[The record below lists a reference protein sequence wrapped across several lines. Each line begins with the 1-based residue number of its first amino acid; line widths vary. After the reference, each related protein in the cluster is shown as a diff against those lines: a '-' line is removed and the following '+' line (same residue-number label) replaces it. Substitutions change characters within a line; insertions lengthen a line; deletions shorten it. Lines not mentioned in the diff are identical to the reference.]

1 MWARRGLDFRMSR
14 ALDLSPLGYGPH
26 ALGASRNQV
35 LARDLAGAAPTIEES
50 WTGGAVLDL
59 CAAHPAIPSFAVIEG
74 QGRVIGLIERE
85 RLYSQFSQ
93 PLWFD
98 VYNRRPIAP
107 LVTREAMVVDGA
119 MPIEGVKELIA
130 YRYPQAIS
138 SGFAIVD
145 EGRYLGIG
153 TMTALLE
160 KTVDLAHL
168 RAIELEEAHR
178 KAEIASEAKSRFL
191 ATMSHELR
199 TPLNA
204 IIGFAEL
211 LLLRDVEQR
220 EQRRGYIADIRNSG
234 SHLLALINDIL
245 DYSKLEADHLPLNET
260 VFDLRRFLH
269 DGVRLVRA
277 QAEAA
282 GVTLHLPAPPAIA
295 LKGDERRL
303 RQCVVNL
310 LANAIKFA
318 PRGAVTVSAVLT
330 ESAVLKIQ
338 VADTGCGIPA
348 DQLERVFEPFH
359 QVENE
364 LSRAT
369 NGTGLGLPLSRKLA
383 ERHGGI
389 LALESTIGQGTTS
402 ILCVPGRAVGFDALW
417 KTPAA
422 TV

>member
-1 MWARRGLDFRMSR
+1 MFRAIDRSLLGRG
-14 ALDLSPLGYGPH
+14 SP

-59 CAAHPAIPSFAVIEG
+59 CASHPAIPSFAVVEG
-74 QGRVIGLIERE
+74 DGKVTGLIERE
-85 RLYSQFSQ
+85 RLYFQFSQ

-107 LVTREAMVVDGA
+107 LVTREAMVVDGTTL
-119 MPIEGVKELIA
+119 IEGVKELIA

-138 SGFAIVD
+138 SGFAVVERD
-145 EGRYLGIG
+145 RYLGIG

-160 KTVDLAHL
+160 KTVDLAHR

-211 LLLRDVEQR
+211 LLMRDVEQM
-220 EQRRGYIADIRNSG
+220 EADQRRGYITDIRNSG
-234 SHLLALINDIL
+234 AHLLALINDIL
-245 DYSKLEADHLPLNET
+245 DYSKLEADHLPLSET
-260 VFDLRRFLH
+260 IFDLRQFLH
-269 DGVRLVRA
+269 DGLRLVRA
-277 QAEAA
+277 QAEAG
-282 GVTLHLPAPPAIA
+282 GVALHLPPAPAVA
-295 LKGDERRL
+295 VKGDERRL

-318 PRGAVTVSAVLT
+318 PGGEVTLSAAMKDGASL
-330 ESAVLKIQ
+330 EIRI
-338 VADTGCGIPA
+338 ADTGCGIPA
-348 DQLERVFEPFH
+348 NQLEQVFQPFH

-364 LSRAT
+364 LSRTT
-369 NGTGLGLPLSRKLA
+369 NGTGLGLPLSRKLV
-383 ERHGGI
+383 ERHGGT
-389 LALESTIGQGTTS
+389 LRLNSAIGQGTTAV
-402 ILCVPGRAVGFDALW
+402 LQLPGRAVPLDGLW
-417 KTPAA
+417 AAPAA
-422 TV
+422 SA

>member
-1 MWARRGLDFRMSR
+1 MSR
-14 ALDLSPLGYGPH
+14 ALDHPSLGRGPH

-35 LARDLAGAAPTIEES
+35 LARDLAGRAPTIEES

-59 CAAHPAIPSFAVIEG
+59 CAAHPAIPSFAVVEG
-74 QGRVIGLIERE
+74 RGRVIGLIERE
-85 RLYSQFSQ
+85 RLYYQFSQ
-93 PLWFD
+93 PLWLD

-130 YRYPQAIS
+130 FRYPQAIS

-211 LLLRDVEQR
+211 LLLRDIEQM
-220 EQRRGYIADIRNSG
+220 EQRRGYITDIRNSG
-234 SHLLALINDIL
+234 AHLLALINDIL
-245 DYSKLEADHLPLNET
+245 DYSKLEADHLPLSET

-282 GVTLHLPAPPAIA
+282 GVTLRRPVPPAIA
-295 LKGDERRL
+295 LRGDERRL

-318 PRGAVTVSAVLT
+318 PRGEVTVSAAVT
-330 ESAVLKIQ
+330 ESAGLEIR
-338 VADTGCGIPA
+338 VADSGCGIPA

-364 LSRAT
+364 FSRAT

-383 ERHGGI
+383 ERHGGT
-389 LALESTIGQGTTS
+389 LLLESAGGRGTTA
-402 ILCVPGRAVGFDALW
+402 ILSLPGRAVGLDGLW
-417 KTPAA
+417 EAPAETA
-422 TV
+422 

>member
-1 MWARRGLDFRMSR
+1 MSR

-130 YRYPQAIS
+130 YRYPQAIA

-211 LLLRDVEQR
+211 LLMREVEQR

-234 SHLLALINDIL
+234 AHLLALINDIL
-245 DYSKLEADHLPLNET
+245 DYSKLEADHLPLSET

-269 DGVRLVRA
+269 DGVRLVRT
-277 QAEAA
+277 QAESA
-282 GVTLHLPAPPAIA
+282 GVTLHLPVPPAVA

-330 ESAVLKIQ
+330 DPAGIEIR

-389 LALESTIGQGTTS
+389 LALESTIGQGTTA
-402 ILCVPGRAVGFDALW
+402 ILSLPGRAVGLDQLW
-417 KTPAA
+417 KASAA
-422 TV
+422 TA

>member
-1 MWARRGLDFRMSR
+1 MSR

-59 CAAHPAIPSFAVIEG
+59 YAAHPAIPSFAVVEG

-130 YRYPQAIS
+130 YRYPQAIA

-178 KAEIASEAKSRFL
+178 KAESASEAKSRFL

-234 SHLLALINDIL
+234 AHLLALINDIL

-277 QAEAA
+277 QAESA
-282 GVTLHLPAPPAIA
+282 GVTLLHLPVPPAVA

-330 ESAVLKIQ
+330 ESAGIEIRI
-338 VADTGCGIPA
+338 ADTGCGIPA

-389 LALESTIGQGTTS
+389 LALESTIGQGTTA
-402 ILCVPGRAVGFDALW
+402 ILSLPGRAVGLDALW

-422 TV
+422 IA

>member
-1 MWARRGLDFRMSR
+1 MFRVLHRPALGQGSR
-14 ALDLSPLGYGPH
+14 

-35 LARDLAGAAPTIEES
+35 LARDLAGSAPTIDES

-59 CAAHPAIPSFAVIEG
+59 CASHPAIPSFAVVEG
-74 QGRVIGLIERE
+74 GSQVIGLIERE
-85 RLYSQFSQ
+85 RLYFQFSQ

-107 LVTREAMVVDGA
+107 LVTRDAMVVDGST
-119 MPIEGVKELIA
+119 PIEGVKELIA
-130 YRYPQAIS
+130 FRYPQAIS
-138 SGFAIVD
+138 TGFAIV
-145 EGRYLGIG
+145 EQGRYLGMG

-160 KTVDLAHL
+160 KTVDLSHR
-168 RAIELEEAHR
+168 RAVELEEAHR

-211 LLLRDVEQR
+211 LLMRDVEQMAA
-220 EQRRGYIADIRNSG
+220 EQRRGYITDIRNSG
-234 SHLLALINDIL
+234 AHLLALINDIL

-260 VFDLRRFLH
+260 IFDLRQFLH
-269 DGVRLVRA
+269 DGLRLVRA

-282 GVTLHLPAPPAIA
+282 GVTLHLPPAPGIA
-295 LKGDERRL
+295 VKGDERRL

-318 PRGAVTVSAVLT
+318 PGGEVTLAARIT
-330 ESAVLKIQ
+330 DGGGIEIQ
-338 VADTGCGIPA
+338 VADTGCGIPS
-348 DQLERVFEPFH
+348 DQLEQVFQPFH

-364 LSRAT
+364 LSRST
-369 NGTGLGLPLSRKLA
+369 NGTGLGLPLSRKLV
-383 ERHGGI
+383 ERHGGT
-389 LALESTIGQGTTS
+389 LRLESAVGQGTTA
-402 ILCVPGRAVGFDALW
+402 ILRLPGRAVPLDGLW
-417 KTPAA
+417 ANSAA
-422 TV
+422 SA

>member
-1 MWARRGLDFRMSR
+1 MSR
-14 ALDLSPLGYGPH
+14 ALGHPSLRRGPH

-59 CAAHPAIPSFAVIEG
+59 CAAHPAIPSFAVVEG
-74 QGRVIGLIERE
+74 RGKVIGLIERE

-107 LVTREAMVVDGA
+107 LVTREAMVVDGTV
-119 MPIEGVKELIA
+119 PIEGVKELIA

-138 SGFAIVD
+138 SGFAIVERD
-145 EGRYLGIG
+145 RYLGIG

-160 KTVDLAHL
+160 KTVDLAHR

-211 LLLRDVEQR
+211 LLRRDVEQR

-234 SHLLALINDIL
+234 AHLLALINDIL
-245 DYSKLEADHLPLNET
+245 DYSKLEADHLPLSET
-260 VFDLRRFLH
+260 VFDLRRILH
-269 DGVRLVRA
+269 GSVRLVRV

-282 GVTLHLPAPPAIA
+282 GVTLRLPVPPAIA

-318 PRGAVTVSAVLT
+318 PRGEVTVSAAVT
-330 ESAVLKIQ
+330 ESAGIEIRI
-338 VADTGCGIPA
+338 ADTGCGIPA

-383 ERHGGI
+383 ERHGGT
-389 LALESTIGQGTTS
+389 LVLESTVGRGTTA
-402 ILCVPGRAVGFDALW
+402 ILSLPGRAVGLDGLW
-417 KTPAA
+417 KAPAA
-422 TV
+422 TA

>member
-1 MWARRGLDFRMSR
+1 MSR
-14 ALDLSPLGYGPH
+14 ALDHPSLGRCPH

-59 CAAHPAIPSFAVIEG
+59 CAAHPAIPSFAVLEG

-145 EGRYLGIG
+145 EERYLGIG

-211 LLLRDVEQR
+211 LLMRDVEQMAGG
-220 EQRRGYIADIRNSG
+220 QRRGYIADIRNSG
-234 SHLLALINDIL
+234 AHLLALINDIL
-245 DYSKLEADHLPLNET
+245 DYSKLEADHLPLSET

-282 GVTLHLPAPPAIA
+282 GVTLHLPTPPAIA

-303 RQCVVNL
+303 RQSVVNL

-318 PRGAVTVSAVLT
+318 PGGEVTISAAMTGPGGL
-330 ESAVLKIQ
+330 EIRI
-338 VADTGCGIPA
+338 ADTGCGIPA

-383 ERHGGI
+383 ERHGGT
-389 LALESTIGQGTTS
+389 LVLESTVGCGTTA
-402 ILCVPGRAVGFDALW
+402 ILSLPGRAHGVDELWDAP
-417 KTPAA
+417 TA
-422 TV
+422 TA

>member
-1 MWARRGLDFRMSR
+1 MSR
-14 ALDLSPLGYGPH
+14 ALDHPSPRRGTH
-26 ALGASRNQV
+26 VLGASRNQV
-35 LARDLAGAAPTIEES
+35 LARDLAGRAPTIDES

-59 CAAHPAIPSFAVIEG
+59 CAAHPAIPSFAVVDG
-74 QGRVIGLIERE
+74 KGRVIGLIERE
-85 RLYSQFSQ
+85 RLYYQFSQ

-130 YRYPQAIS
+130 YRYPQAIA

-145 EGRYLGIG
+145 EARYLGIG

-160 KTVDLAHL
+160 KTVDLAHR

-178 KAEIASEAKSRFL
+178 KAETASEAKSRFL

-211 LLLRDVEQR
+211 LLLRDVEQM
-220 EQRRGYIADIRNSG
+220 EQRRGYISDIRNSG
-234 SHLLALINDIL
+234 AHLLALINDIL
-245 DYSKLEADHLPLNET
+245 DYSKLEADHLPLSET

-282 GVTLHLPAPPAIA
+282 GVTLHRPAPPAIA
-295 LKGDERRL
+295 LRGDERRL

-318 PRGAVTVSAVLT
+318 PRGQVTMSATVT
-330 ESAVLKIQ
+330 GSAGIEIR

-348 DQLERVFEPFH
+348 GQLERVFEPFH

-364 LSRAT
+364 FSRST
-369 NGTGLGLPLSRKLA
+369 SGTGLGLPLSRKLA
-383 ERHGGI
+383 ERHGGT
-389 LALESTIGQGTTS
+389 LVLESVVGRGTTA
-402 ILCVPGRAVGFDALW
+402 ILSLPGRAVGLDGLW
-417 KTPAA
+417 QAPAA
-422 TV
+422 TA

>member
-1 MWARRGLDFRMSR
+1 MSR
-14 ALDLSPLGYGPH
+14 AHNGSPLGRGSH
-26 ALGASRNQV
+26 VLGISRNQV
-35 LARDLAGAAPTIEES
+35 LARDLAGSAPTIEES

-59 CAAHPAIPSFAVIEG
+59 CATHPAIPSFAVVEG
-74 QGRVIGLIERE
+74 EGRVIGLIERE
-85 RLYSQFSQ
+85 RLYFQFSQ

-107 LVTREAMVVDGA
+107 LVTREAMVVDA
-119 MPIEGVKELIA
+119 ATPIEGVKELIA
-130 YRYPQAIS
+130 FRYPQAIS
-138 SGFAIVD
+138 SGFAIV
-145 EGRYLGIG
+145 ERGRYLGIG

-160 KTVDLAHL
+160 KTVDLAHR

-211 LLLRDVEQR
+211 LLMRDVEQMEADR
-220 EQRRGYIADIRNSG
+220 RRGYITDIRNSG
-234 SHLLALINDIL
+234 AHLLALINDIL
-245 DYSKLEADHLPLNET
+245 DYSKLEADHLPLTET
-260 VFDLRRFLH
+260 IFDLGQFLH
-269 DGVRLVRA
+269 DGLRLVRA
-277 QAEAA
+277 QAEAG
-282 GVTLHLPAPPAIA
+282 GVMLRLAPAPAIA

-318 PRGAVTVSAVLT
+318 PGGEVTLSAERIGANGI
-330 ESAVLKIQ
+330 EIR

-348 DQLERVFEPFH
+348 EQLEQVFQPFH

-364 LSRAT
+364 LSRST
-369 NGTGLGLPLSRKLA
+369 NGTGLGLPLSRKLV
-383 ERHGGI
+383 ERHGGT
-389 LALESTIGQGTTS
+389 LYLDSAAGNGTVAV
-402 ILCVPGRAVGFDALW
+402 LCLPGRAVSLDGLW
-417 KTPAA
+417 DGPAA
-422 TV
+422 SA